1 MMSALNI
8 YKCIVLIVV
17 LPLSCS
23 LSGQDPGW
31 DQDHRPEG
39 IKSVKLHREEWNLSY
54 PIIDLGSDE
63 TLVLHFDLLGESIET
78 YYYTFIH
85 CDKDWNPSRV
95 YESEYLEGFTEN
107 QIQDY
112 EMSFNTTVNYIHYS
126 LRFPNNDVSFKI
138 SGNYIIKVYP
148 FGEPDSPVITRR
160 FMVSEAAAPISATTL
175 RSKLTGYY
183 QTGQQVDFRVNHSS
197 LDIQDPYNTVYSTV
211 LQNGRWD
218 NARKNLKPDFTGNY
232 SLEYNG
238 LSDLNIFPGGSEY
251 RYFDIKSIR
260 YQSEYIKNVENIFG
274 YYHVELRESNNR
286 AARQY
291 FYWQDF
297 NGKYYIAHQEGIDP
311 HNDADY
317 VYVYFTL
324 PSRFPISDDVFVFGE
339 LANWEFSE
347 ENRMHFN
354 AEDGAYECRLL
365 LKQGWYNYMYA
376 VRNNSLSASIFS
388 KFEGDHYETEND
400 YIILTYYRDPNGRYD
415 RLIGHHMVNTLNPQ
429 R

>member
-1 MMSALNI
+1 MISPGNI
-8 YKCIVLIVV
+8 YKFLIFLAVLLLTGRI
-17 LPLSCS
+17 
-23 LSGQDPGW
+23 SGQDIGSY
-31 DQDHRPEG
+31 QDYRPEG
-39 IKSVKLHREEWNLSY
+39 IKSVRLHREEWNLSY
-54 PIIDLGSDE
+54 PIIELGSGE
-63 TLVLHFDLLGESIET
+63 KLILHFDLLGESIET

-107 QIQDY
+107 QVQDY
-112 EMSFNTTVNYIHYS
+112 DMSFNTTVNYIHYS
-126 LRFPNNDVSFKI
+126 LSFPNNDVSFRI
-138 SGNYIIKVYP
+138 SGNYMIKVYP
-148 FGEPDSPVITRR
+148 FGEPDAPVITKR

-175 RSKLTGYY
+175 RSKLAGYY
-183 QTGQQVDFRVNHSS
+183 QTGQQVDFRVNHAS
-197 LDIQDPYNTVYSTV
+197 LDIQDPYNTIYSTV

-260 YQSEYIKNVENIFG
+260 YQSEYIKRIENLYG
-274 YYHVELRESNNR
+274 YYHIELRESENR

-311 HNDADY
+311 NTDADY

-324 PSRFPISDDVFVFGE
+324 PSKFSVAGDVYIFGE
-339 LANWEFSE
+339 LTNWDFNEG
-347 ENRMHFN
+347 NRMHYN
-354 AEDGAYECRLL
+354 SERGAYECRLL

-376 VRNNSLSASIFS
+376 MKNESLSASIFS

-400 YIILTYYRDPNGRYD
+400 YLILTYYRDPNGRYD
-415 RLIGHHMVNTLNPQ
+415 RLIGHQMVNTLNTH

>member
-1 MMSALNI
+1 MVILVAL
-8 YKCIVLIVV
+8 
-17 LPLSCS
+17 PFSFS
-23 LSGQDPGW
+23 LYGQDPGW

-54 PIIDLGSDE
+54 PIIELGSDE
-63 TLVLHFDLLGESIET
+63 KLALHFDLLGESIET
-78 YYYTFIH
+78 FYYTFIH

-95 YESEYLEGFTEN
+95 SEAEYLEGFTEN

-112 EMSFNTTVNYIHYS
+112 DMSFNTTVNYIHYNLS
-126 LRFPNNDVSFKI
+126 FPNNDVSFKI

-148 FGEPDSPVITRR
+148 FGEPDSPVLTRR
-160 FMVSEAAAPISATTL
+160 FLVSEAAASITATTL

-183 QTGQQVDFRVNHSS
+183 QTGQQVDFRVNLSS
-197 LDIQDPYNTVYSTV
+197 LDIPDPYNTVYSTV

-260 YQSEYIKNVENIFG
+260 YQSEYVKNIENIFG
-274 YYHVELRESNNR
+274 YYHIELRESNNR

-311 HNDADY
+311 HTDADY

-324 PSRFPISDDVFVFGE
+324 PSNFPTDNDVYVFGE
-339 LANWEFSE
+339 LTGWEFSE
-347 ENRMHFN
+347 ENRMHYN
-354 AEDGAYECRLL
+354 AESLAYECRLL

-376 VRNNSLSASIFS
+376 VKNESLSSSVFI

-400 YIILTYYRDPNGRYD
+400 YIILTYYRNPNGRYD
-415 RLIGHHMVNTLNPQ
+415 RLIGHHMVNTLNP
-429 R
+429 RR